1 MSYNTRLDIKTGEV
15 VSFRSGTKC
24 TVVNTFDRK
33 LFGVIDEKIYLLL
46 LVEKPTSEKTNASRN
61 GFKPREDNPWKK
73 FKIR

>member
-1 MSYNTRLDIKTGEV
+1 M
-15 VSFRSGTKC
+15 
-24 TVVNTFDRK
+24 VNTFDSK
-33 LFGVIDEKIYLLL
+33 LFGVIDEKTYLLV